1 MLLYFKV
8 ILAYEEAIGFMCG
21 TAVLDKDG
29 ISAAVEM
36 AELAAFLT
44 ARNLRVEE
52 KLNELYH
59 L

>member
-1 MLLYFKV
+1 M